1 MAKKTNSLRGRFLT
15 LLKRLYRIYILQMP
29 INGSDVAIVDSELIV
44 EMSSFSDIEQE
55 AIRLEWN
62 YKQWDRYYHLGV
74 NHE

>member
-1 MAKKTNSLRGRFLT
+1 
-15 LLKRLYRIYILQMP
+15 MP